1 MFNAKVVYRL
11 TKKSKIKK
19 LQNII
24 KEQAMLGEDRM
35 EILLNSPINGI
46 DIDYNV
52 IKYLKSK
59 GFKYEQ
65 IDDKRAFISW
75 R

>member
-1 MFNAKVVYRL
+1 MFNIKKNRKQ
-11 TKKSKIKK
+11 TSKSKIKK

-24 KEQAMLGEDRM
+24 KEQAMIGEDHIG
-35 EILLNSPINGI
+35 ILLNSPINGV
-46 DIDYNV
+46 DIDDDI

-65 IDDKRAFISW
+65 VDDKHAFISW

>member
-1 MFNAKVVYRL
+1 MFNVKTISRL
-11 TKKSKIKK
+11 TEKSKIKK

-24 KEQAMLGEDRM
+24 KEKAMLGEDRM
-35 EILLNSPINGI
+35 GILLNSPINGVII
-46 DIDYNV
+46 DNHT

-65 IDDKRAFISW
+65 VDDKHAIISW

>member
-1 MFNAKVVYRL
+1 MFNAKTICRL
-11 TKKSKIKK
+11 TKKTKIKK
-19 LQNII
+19 LKNII
-24 KEQAMLGEDRM
+24 KERAFLGEDYM
-35 EILLNSPINGI
+35 GILLDSSINGVTI
-46 DIDYNV
+46 DNHI

-65 IDDKRAFISW
+65 VDEKHGIISW

>member
-1 MFNAKVVYRL
+1 MFNAKIISRL
-11 TKKSKIKK
+11 TKKSKLKK

-24 KEQAMLGEDRM
+24 KEKAMLGEDRM
-35 EILLNSPINGI
+35 GVLLNSPINGV
-46 DIDYNV
+46 DIDNNV

-65 IDDKRAFISW
+65 VDDKHAIISW